1 MKKALRIAKSVL
13 VWLVIALAIFMM
25 LFTVISVNTF
35 NRNDRKLFGYRV
47 YIVVSDSMSSTD
59 FSAGDLI
66 FVKDVDPST
75 LKEGDIITFMSQNTD
90 SFGEILTHKIRRLT
104 TDAEGNPGFVT
115 YGTNTDTDDETIV
128 TYPYILGK
136 YHTHIPK
143 LGTFFNFL
151 RTTQGYILC
160 IFVPFLLLILH
171 QGIKFFRLF
180 RRYKKE
186 QMAEMTEERER
197 LEAERAESA
206 RMIAELQALRDELA
220 GKVSQTAKES
230 EAQTASS
237 TEDTA
242 PTEVEATAAPDTT
255 EDK

>member
-25 LFTVISVNTF
+25 VFTVISVNTF

-90 SFGEILTHKIRRLT
+90 SFGEILTHKIRRRT

-160 IFVPFLLLILH
+160 IFVPFLLLILY
-171 QGIKFFRLF
+171 QGVKFFRLF

-186 QMAEMTEERER
+186 QMDEMTEEREK

-206 RMIAELQALRDELA
+206 RMIAELQALRAELL
-220 GKVSQTAKES
+220 GKTPSAT
-230 EAQTASS
+230 S
-237 TEDTA
+237 TE
-242 PTEVEATAAPDTT
+242 AAPPEAETTEAPAAAEPPTADGTT
-255 EDK
+255 EDQ